1 MFLGKPVLAIAV
13 AALCLGGGAVSA
25 SAQQSCAGYYNQ
37 VMNAY
42 QTLGPSSPQYTQMA
56 NDYSARCLSGAAA
69 APNPGYQ
76 APYYQPAPYGYAQ
89 PAPIDPAAALV
100 GAAIVGGV
108 VAGALDNNN
117 NGILRSRRI
126 TIAAGSSALVAFR
139 RLKTI
144 GHPSGWPI
152 IERAALTAGGA
163 ALRGG

>member
-1 MFLGKPVLAIAV
+1 MFLGKPAMAIAA

-76 APYYQPAPYGYAQ
+76 APYYQAQAPYAYPQ
-89 PAPIDPAAALV
+89 PVVVDPQRRLSAPPSAPSWARALTIRNTAV
-100 GAAIVGGV
+100 AAITG
-108 VAGALDNNN
+108 
-117 NGILRSRRI
+117 
-126 TIAAGSSALVAFR
+126 AAGSSAFPKA
-139 RLKTI
+139 
-144 GHPSGWPI
+144 
-152 IERAALTAGGA
+152 
-163 ALRGG
+163 

>member
-1 MFLGKPVLAIAV
+1 MEIAMFLGKSAMAIAA

-76 APYYQPAPYGYAQ
+76 TPYYQAQAPYAYPQ
-89 PAPIDPAAALV
+89 PVVVDPAAAIV
-100 GAAIVGGV
+100 GAALGTVLGEGFDDQEYR
-108 VAGALDNNN
+108 G
-117 NGILRSRRI
+117 RRDY
-126 TIAAGSSALVAFR
+126 GR
-139 RLKTI
+139 R
-144 GHPSGWPI
+144 W
-152 IERAALTAGGA
+152 
-163 ALRGG
+163 